1 MIFQVTL
8 VCCLKDTLLIEETDR
23 GLLIRSKEENKLSWG
38 ETYQTMA
45 SEKEN
50 WDDFD
55 TTLFDGLEDDDFECQ
70 TDMYGK

>member
-1 MIFQVTL
+1 
-8 VCCLKDTLLIEETDR
+8 
-23 GLLIRSKEENKLSWG
+23 
-38 ETYQTMA
+38 MA